1 MIDMEGR
8 TELGAIFVDFDDLC
22 ASMEER
28 YKAAPEEAVTRAVL
42 AVGKVNSFMQERMR
56 ITPIIRMAFA
66 DWSGSPDVLN
76 ELYTMG
82 IKVVHAKAGQSG
94 ETADI
99 ELSLALQEV
108 VLSRSDIGTVAVV
121 AGDRDYMPVIHRAID
136 KGRRVVVF
144 SFQETLSGDIRR
156 LLGDGNCLFLD
167 AATGAVL
174 EPGEEPVPVEE
185 PEVEAEDALE
195 EAVEEEDE
203 APEEPVSPPTTIPV
217 AVNKEKEYW
226 LGLSED
232 QLKALRS
239 AIKAIRSLDPK
250 HAGMKVSKFLVMDLS
265 AALPGLDH
273 LERKKVFNSL
283 VEKGV
288 VVVTTKTSMYGEVF
302 AIFQIPRDN
311 PVVKEIVETLGD

>member
-1 MIDMEGR
+1 MLIDMEGR

-42 AVGKVNSFMQERMR
+42 AVGKVNTFMQERMR

-174 EPGEEPVPVEE
+174 EPGEEPVPEEEVEDDLA
-185 PEVEAEDALE
+185 EAEDE
-195 EAVEEEDE
+195 V
-203 APEEPVSPPTTIPV
+203 PEEPVSPPTTIPV
-217 AVNKEKEYW
+217 AVNKDKEYW

-239 AIKAIRSLDPK
+239 AIRAIRALDPK

-288 VVVTTKTSMYGEVF
+288 ITVTTKTSMYGEVF

-311 PVVKEIVETLGD
+311 PIVKEIVETLGD

>member
-1 MIDMEGR
+1 LIDMEGR

-22 ASMEER
+22 AAMEER

-42 AVGKVNSFMQERMR
+42 AVGKVNTFMQERMR

-174 EPGEEPVPVEE
+174 EPGEEPVPEEEVEDDLA
-185 PEVEAEDALE
+185 EAEDE
-195 EAVEEEDE
+195 V
-203 APEEPVSPPTTIPV
+203 PEEPVSPPTTIPV
-217 AVNKEKEYW
+217 AVNKDKEYW

-239 AIKAIRSLDPK
+239 AIRAIRALDPK

-288 VVVTTKTSMYGEVF
+288 ITVTTKTSMYGEVF

-311 PVVKEIVETLGD
+311 PIVKEIVETLGD

>member
-1 MIDMEGR
+1 MEGR

-22 ASMEER
+22 AAMEER

-42 AVGKVNSFMQERMR
+42 AVGKVNTFMQERMR

-174 EPGEEPVPVEE
+174 EPGEEPVPEEEVEDDLA
-185 PEVEAEDALE
+185 EAEDE
-195 EAVEEEDE
+195 V
-203 APEEPVSPPTTIPV
+203 PEEPVSPPTTIPV
-217 AVNKEKEYW
+217 AVNKDKEYW

-239 AIKAIRSLDPK
+239 AIRAIRALDPK

-288 VVVTTKTSMYGEVF
+288 ITVTTKTSMYGEVF

-311 PVVKEIVETLGD
+311 PIVKEIVETLGD

>member
-22 ASMEER
+22 AAMEER

-42 AVGKVNSFMQERMR
+42 AVGKVNTFMQERMR

-174 EPGEEPVPVEE
+174 EPGEEPVPEEEVEDDLA
-185 PEVEAEDALE
+185 EAEDE
-195 EAVEEEDE
+195 V
-203 APEEPVSPPTTIPV
+203 PEEPVSPPTTIPV
-217 AVNKEKEYW
+217 AVNKDKEYW

-239 AIKAIRSLDPK
+239 AIRAIRALDPK

-288 VVVTTKTSMYGEVF
+288 ITVTTKTSMYGEVF

-311 PVVKEIVETLGD
+311 PIVKEIVETLGD

>member
-1 MIDMEGR
+1 MLIDMEGR

-22 ASMEER
+22 AAMEER

-42 AVGKVNSFMQERMR
+42 AVGKVNTFMQERMR

-174 EPGEEPVPVEE
+174 EPGEEPVPEEEVEDDLA
-185 PEVEAEDALE
+185 EAEDE
-195 EAVEEEDE
+195 V
-203 APEEPVSPPTTIPV
+203 PEEPVSPPTTIPV
-217 AVNKEKEYW
+217 AVNKDKEYW

-239 AIKAIRSLDPK
+239 AIRAIRALDPK

-288 VVVTTKTSMYGEVF
+288 ITVTTKTSMYGEVF

-311 PVVKEIVETLGD
+311 PIVKEIVETLGD